1 MEQLKILRTAANLVT
16 GIGMGGRAIAYVL
29 FFAARHLF
37 LPVALLGAAFMIG
50 GAGMYAGGL
59 AGYNKLHA
67 AETSTDK
74 D

>member
-1 MEQLKILRTAANLVT
+1 MEQLKSLRYAANLIT
-16 GIGMGGRAIAYVL
+16 GIGMGGRAAAYIL

-37 LPVALLGAAFMIG
+37 LPFAIFGAAFMIG

-67 AETSTDK
+67 AETSADK